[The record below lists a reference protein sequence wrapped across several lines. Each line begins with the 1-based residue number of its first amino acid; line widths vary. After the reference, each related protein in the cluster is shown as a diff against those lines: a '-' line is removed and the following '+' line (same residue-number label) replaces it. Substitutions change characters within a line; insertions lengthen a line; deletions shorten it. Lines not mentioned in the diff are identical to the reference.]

1 MLNGMKDMI
10 NAIIQKNNE
19 KSHMHGGAMHE
30 GAMHEGAMHG
40 GAMHGGATTN
50 LDKLADD
57 LTEILKIL
65 AMKMVSSSDS
75 DASSLIKESV
85 DETAGSSALITDIKA
100 RINEI
105 LARGLG
111 DDKIAEEIKEK
122 IRSLLVGNVIIEEL
136 QRKIQDLL
144 NSNSESILNE
154 VKRKIN
160 SLVSSTQGGPG
171 LPPGGPGMPI
181 LTPRVTEGPGM
192 PILTPRVTEGPGMPI
207 LTPRVTE
214 GPSGPNKPKIPKES
228 LEEPNS
234 MITRVDTVV
243 DINNLSEQETPVINH
258 VEVITLGSATTNA
271 ETIKNAN

>member
-19 KSHMHGGAMHE
+19 KSHMHG

-192 PILTPRVTEGPGMPI
+192 PILTPRVTEGP
-207 LTPRVTE
+207 
-214 GPSGPNKPKIPKES
+214 SGPNKPKIPKES